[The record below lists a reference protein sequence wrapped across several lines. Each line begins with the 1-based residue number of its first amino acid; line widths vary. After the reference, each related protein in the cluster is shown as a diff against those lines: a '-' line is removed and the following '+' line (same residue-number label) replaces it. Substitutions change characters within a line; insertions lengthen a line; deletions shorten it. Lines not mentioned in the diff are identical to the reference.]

1 MVERLLLVELARDA
15 NDHGDGNMSFVL
27 ATICAFQLLISI
39 GVVVWALRA
48 HARAEQRYKNLAFE
62 IGVSKAQIQR
72 LNVSVRSGSRMGLPQ
87 SFPLSNGDYRQLSAT
102 GKHPVAN

>member
-1 MVERLLLVELARDA
+1 MNLILA
-15 NDHGDGNMSFVL
+15 SL
-27 ATICAFQLLISI
+27 CAFQLLISI
-39 GVVVWALRA
+39 GIVIWAFRI

-87 SFPLSNGDYRQLSAT
+87 SFPLSNGDYRQLNAT
-102 GKHPVAN
+102 GKHPAAN